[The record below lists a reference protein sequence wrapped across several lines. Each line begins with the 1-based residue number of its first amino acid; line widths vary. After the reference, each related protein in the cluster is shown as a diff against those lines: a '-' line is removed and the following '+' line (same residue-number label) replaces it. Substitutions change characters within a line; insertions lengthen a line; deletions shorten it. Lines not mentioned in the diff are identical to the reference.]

1 MASPASPAAAQHSL
15 SAAPVDFGFIH
26 QAPASLHAWTALFDH
41 ASLPVLASTAQTLED
56 LRRNEDAVDAHLL
69 AETLADDPLMTLKL
83 LAHVAQM
90 RRSRAGGSH
99 GGWHEGGDA
108 ETVTEAL
115 VMLGISPF
123 FRAFG
128 PQASIEDL
136 LGDDDDS
143 QQGFAQVLHRAR
155 RAARFAM
162 GFAVHRMD
170 HDAAVIREAALLH
183 DVAELL
189 LWLRAPRLALQL
201 QRRQNADATLRSS
214 TVQVELLHIELA
226 DLDHALMQAWH
237 LPRLLVKI
245 ADTQS
250 TARDAQMRNVE
261 LAIRIARHSTLDWD
275 NAALRDDVRELGELL
290 NLAPDTALRLLRDID
305 ED

>member
-1 MASPASPAAAQHSL
+1 MAAHAAAPQPL
-15 SAAPVDFGFIH
+15 SAHASAKDFLR
-26 QAPASLHAWTALFDH
+26 QAPTTLQGWTALFDH
-41 ASLPVLASTAQTLED
+41 ASLPVLASTALTLEE
-56 LRRNEDAVDAHLL
+56 LRGNEDAVDAHLL

-90 RRSRAGGSH
+90 RRGRAGGAH
-99 GGWHEGGDA
+99 RGWHEGGDA

-128 PQASIEDL
+128 PQDSIEDL
-136 LGDDDDS
+136 LRDDDAA
-143 QQGFAQVLHRAR
+143 QQGFAQVLQRSR

-189 LWLRAPRLALQL
+189 LWLRAPGLALEM
-201 QRRQNADATLRSS
+201 QRRQQADSTLRSA
-214 TVQVELLHIELA
+214 TVQRELLHIELA

-245 ADTQS
+245 SDTQAQ
-250 TARDAQMRNVE
+250 ARDAQMRNVQ
-261 LAIRIARHSTLDWD
+261 LALSIARHSALDWD
-275 NAALRDDVRELGELL
+275 NAALPDDVRGLADLL
-290 NLAPDTALRLLRDID
+290 SLTPDSTLRLLRDID